1 MKKGGHKGYKGI
13 ALILTLMMTLSVL
26 LNGAAVFGQEARA
39 TQNSDK
45 KSTAEILKMS
55 EKSQLTQKSL
65 RSLGA
70 EMDQDKISLDYF
82 DFECHDQKHDG
93 QPVDLKPAVKEQ
105 GYQKGIASG
114 ALGQNVPRT
123 FSYNG
128 NEHMY
133 KNAYVGATQVYYA
146 GVLEIDGNSY
156 IYYITDKEKTD
167 TTVYSVLK
175 AGQKIKVRYDHS
187 VAHTIDYE
195 FYNEDE
201 KTTSTEDGPENW
213 SMDKIFGEDR
223 PELVAH
229 RGHYA
234 DKITIPRGYQ
244 ATVSIYNVASDGTRT
259 PASDETL
266 TLGGMQEYE
275 RNRAG
280 QIVLKSGSVQSL
292 KYEGTLSGS
301 NVETNQV
308 VVFAY
313 KKNSTPVFN
322 ANLWTSSNNVKP
334 RIKVED
340 SSTLTSSVPI
350 ENGSYT
356 WKFTGITTSRDGA
369 TWELDQLEIN
379 GESVN
384 VPMTKL
390 DNTAEE
396 EETTTLS
403 SGTVVTLTVKSKGGQ
418 NGRSGARDYTLKID
432 NCRENI
438 TITGGNLV
446 GHAHKE
452 IVVNKMHG
460 VSDGKYFNTIGNKT
474 EELYQKKL
482 IGRKGAGRDVA
493 TGYFWFKR
501 GTGYRYPNISV
512 TTKQGVLLQ
521 ENGSINRDMISS
533 DCIEYF
539 IKHENGEY
547 EQVSY
552 KDWTE
557 SSDGYLYFRCS
568 KALTN
573 FMWSSDQNGVAL
585 LNIDA
590 DPVKTAVD
598 YTTGG
603 DRDNA
608 PAAENIE
615 NMPGLDIGGSTGYT
629 CEKNSHVIISTK
641 VPRDKTGEYIFDH
654 WEVLTVDTS
663 DGSMGTVTDQVKQID
678 GEPIA
683 FQSGQA
689 VNVTTTVYEKLKDC
703 YYYTTIDQDES
714 RAVITLRPVWVKA
727 NTSEVIHYNVHF
739 FVNNTE
745 ILVRSHTV
753 DKGGRLISD
762 LYEKD
767 NKTLSKNLQHIL
779 AGNNTTGTKF
789 TGRYIVDKNRT
800 TLKIDNVTENDNRA
814 NIYLVSGD
822 TQTSVTLNWSENAPE
837 EQEAKVQLQRRVKGT
852 QSWENAGDEVSLTKD
867 NHWTHDFA
875 ELQKYKNDD
884 VNNEYEYRVV
894 EVKDQNVVEQDGSI
908 AFGENQYQVGYEEQD
923 NGSWMITNTYKKT
936 EAPTDPSQ
944 PTEPSQP
951 TQPSQPGTSESGS
964 GHPASSVSSASSAS
978 SAQTGGSQQT
988 VDSTATTGDN
998 FAPILWVAIAAAAL
1012 AGIVVMLISVR
1023 RRKNDKK

>member
-1 MKKGGHKGYKGI
+1 MKKGRYRGYKGI
-13 ALILTLMMTLSVL
+13 ALFLALIMTLSVL
-26 LNGAAVFGQEARA
+26 LNGTIVFGQEAGT

-45 KSTAEILKMS
+45 KSTAEILKMA
-55 EKSQLTQKSL
+55 EKSQLTQKAL

-70 EMDQDKISLDYF
+70 EMDQDKISLDHF

-93 QPVDLKPAVKEQ
+93 QPVDLKPAIKEQ
-105 GYQKGIASG
+105 GYQKGISSG
-114 ALGQNVPRT
+114 ALEQNVPRT

-128 NEHMY
+128 NDHMY

-167 TTVYSVLK
+167 TTVYSILK
-175 AGQKIKVRYDHS
+175 EGQKIKVRYDHS

-201 KTTSTEDGPENW
+201 GVTSTTNGPENW
-213 SMDKIFGEDR
+213 SLDKIFGENR

-229 RGHYA
+229 RGYYA
-234 DKITIPRGYQ
+234 DKVTIPRGYE

-259 PASDETL
+259 LASDKAIK
-266 TLGGMQEYE
+266 LGGMQEYE
-275 RNRAG
+275 KKANE
-280 QIVLKSGSVQSL
+280 QIVLKPGSVQTL
-292 KYEGTLSGS
+292 QYEGTLSGS
-301 NVETNQV
+301 SVEANQV
-308 VVFAY
+308 VVFSY
-313 KKNSTPVFN
+313 KKNSNPVFN
-322 ANLWTSSNNVKP
+322 ASLWASSNNVKS

-340 SSTLTSSVPI
+340 SSTLTSSIPT
-350 ENGSYT
+350 ENGTYT
-356 WKFTGITTSRDGA
+356 WKFTGISSRGA

-379 GESVN
+379 GESIN

-390 DNTAEE
+390 DNTSEE

-418 NGRSGARDYTLKID
+418 NGNNGARDYTLKVD

-460 VSDGKYFNTIGNKT
+460 VSDGKYFNTLNNKT
-474 EELYQKKL
+474 EDLYQKKL
-482 IGRKGAGRDVA
+482 IGRKGAGNNVA
-493 TGYFWFKR
+493 TGYFWLKR

-512 TTKQGVLLQ
+512 TTKEGVLLQ
-521 ENGSINRDMISS
+521 ENGSINRELVSS

-539 IKHENGEY
+539 VKDKDGTYRQVTYEN
-547 EQVSY
+547 
-552 KDWTE
+552 WTE
-557 SSDGYLYFRCS
+557 SSDGYLYFRGS

-573 FMWSSDQNGVAL
+573 FMWSSDKNGVAL

-590 DPVKTAVD
+590 EPIKTAVD
-598 YTTGG
+598 YETGG
-603 DRDNA
+603 NRDYA
-608 PAAENIE
+608 PAEENIE
-615 NMPGLDIGGSTGYT
+615 NMPSFDTGGSTGYT

-641 VPRDKTGEYIFDH
+641 VPRDKTGEYLFDH

-663 DGSMGTVTDQVKQID
+663 ENPMGTVTDQVKQLD
-678 GEPIA
+678 GEPVT

-689 VNVTTTVYEKLKDC
+689 VDVTTTVYQKLKDC
-703 YYYTTIDQDES
+703 YYYKNIDQEES

-739 FVNNTE
+739 FVNDAE

-762 LYEKD
+762 LYERD
-767 NKTLSKNLQHIL
+767 NKTLSKNLQNIL
-779 AGNNTTGTKF
+779 AGNNTSGTKF

-822 TQTSVTLNWSENAPE
+822 TQISVTLNWSENAPE
-837 EQEAKVQLQRRVKGT
+837 EQEARVQLQRRVKGS
-852 QSWENAGDEVSLTKD
+852 QSWENTGDEVSLTKA
-867 NHWTHDFA
+867 NHWTHDFT

-884 VNNEYEYRVV
+884 VNDEYEYRIV
-894 EVKDQNVVEQDGSI
+894 EVKDQNVIEQGGAIS
-908 AFGENQYQVGYEEQD
+908 FGEHWYGVGYEEKD
-923 NGSWMITNTYKKT
+923 NGSWVITNTYKEK
-936 EAPTDPSQ
+936 EEPTT
-944 PTEPSQP
+944 PTEPTQP
-951 TQPSQPGTSESGS
+951 TQPTQPGTSESGES
-964 GHPASSVSSASSAS
+964 QPTSSAASAS
-978 SAQTGGSQQT
+978 SAQTGSSQQT
-988 VDSTATTGDN
+988 ADSAATTGDD
-998 FAPILWVAIAAAAL
+998 FAPILWIAIAAAAL
-1012 AGIVVMLISVR
+1012 AGIVVMLVSTR
-1023 RRKNDKK
+1023 RRKTGKK